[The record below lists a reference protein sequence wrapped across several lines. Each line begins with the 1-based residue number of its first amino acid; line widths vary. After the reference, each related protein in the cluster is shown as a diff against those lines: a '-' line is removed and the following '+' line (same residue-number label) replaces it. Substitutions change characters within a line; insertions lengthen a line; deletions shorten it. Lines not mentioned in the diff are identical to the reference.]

1 MDGIN
6 LIQDLAILLLAAGIG
21 GTICRRLGLSVIV
34 GYLIAGI
41 LIGPH
46 TPPFSLIVD
55 EARIVALSQ
64 VGLVFLMFSIGLGLS
79 LTKFGRMG
87 AGMLIAT
94 AFAAFLVLNLTELLG
109 LAVGWSPLQAMFVAA
124 MLMVSSSAVIAKIV
138 SELNLSHERSSQ
150 TALAMTVLE
159 DVVAVA
165 MLTILASQAGTAE
178 EQGGLGRLLGG
189 LGAFVVLLVSAGL
202 LLVPRLLRRLEAK
215 ADPEMQTVIIAGV
228 LLLMALIASKAGY
241 SIALGAFLFG
251 AIVAEIPQK
260 IGVEKSFAGLR
271 DMFSSVFFVSIGMM
285 IDVKLLADV
294 WPMVLGLTAF
304 ALVARPI
311 ACGLALILIGTEP
324 REAHRAGMLLTPL
337 GEFSF
342 IIAQLGIST
351 SVLSPA
357 FYPIAVGA
365 SILTVLVTPVM
376 NRHREAIL
384 GVVFKLEPRWL
395 NRTLDAYHGWV
406 VQLRSRPTRR
416 PLWKLLRGRLV
427 QVAVEILVVS
437 GLLTFSGQLLEAVE
451 RSALVEGI
459 DRSTLSYVFWSAVT
473 VLVLIPLFAIWRN
486 CGAVAMILAEGL
498 ETGRLPQAFVERGIR
513 AVFALALGYWL
524 YLVVPQDAFSRWGWI
539 LIALG
544 AIAVV
549 TVFSRRLI
557 YWHSEWQTSVREVLA
572 DTRGDVG
579 EVRAHARAALGESL
593 NGWDLSL
600 GDCTVPDGAE
610 YVGQT
615 LAELSIPAR
624 FGCSVVEIDRN
635 GHAITA
641 PGAGIALFPGD
652 RLLLLGQLAQ
662 VEAARG
668 FLASADSAASG
679 VDALE
684 PAVLDTC
691 TVPAARAGRS
701 LADLRI
707 ATRTGVRVV
716 GIHRGE
722 QRILNPTGDQ
732 VVEAGDA
739 LLLIGTLP
747 RVRALRKWLSGDDTV
762 DSSPA
767 ARTRTRPATLGA

>member
-1 MDGIN
+1 VDG
-6 LIQDLAILLLAAGIG
+6 
-21 GTICRRLGLSVIV
+21 
-34 GYLIAGI
+34 
-41 LIGPH
+41 
-46 TPPFSLIVD
+46 
-55 EARIVALSQ
+55 
-64 VGLVFLMFSIGLGLS
+64 
-79 LTKFGRMG
+79 
-87 AGMLIAT
+87 
-94 AFAAFLVLNLTELLG
+94 
-109 LAVGWSPLQAMFVAA
+109 
-124 MLMVSSSAVIAKIV
+124 
-138 SELNLSHERSSQ
+138 
-150 TALAMTVLE
+150 
-159 DVVAVA
+159 
-165 MLTILASQAGTAE
+165 
-178 EQGGLGRLLGG
+178 
-189 LGAFVVLLVSAGL
+189 
-202 LLVPRLLRRLEAK
+202 
-215 ADPEMQTVIIAGV
+215 
-228 LLLMALIASKAGY
+228 
-241 SIALGAFLFG
+241 
-251 AIVAEIPQK
+251 
-260 IGVEKSFAGLR
+260 
-271 DMFSSVFFVSIGMM
+271 
-285 IDVKLLADV
+285 
-294 WPMVLGLTAF
+294 
-304 ALVARPI
+304 
-311 ACGLALILIGTEP
+311 
-324 REAHRAGMLLTPL
+324 
-337 GEFSF
+337 
-342 IIAQLGIST
+342 
-351 SVLSPA
+351 
-357 FYPIAVGA
+357 
-365 SILTVLVTPVM
+365 
-376 NRHREAIL
+376 
-384 GVVFKLEPRWL
+384 
-395 NRTLDAYHGWV
+395 
-406 VQLRSRPTRR
+406 QLR
-416 PLWKLLRGRLV
+416 
-427 QVAVEILVVS
+427 
-437 GLLTFSGQLLEAVE
+437 GLPAPSC
-451 RSALVEGI
+451 S
-459 DRSTLSYVFWSAVT
+459 
-473 VLVLIPLFAIWRN
+473 
-486 CGAVAMILAEGL
+486 C
-498 ETGRLPQAFVERGIR
+498 
-513 AVFALALGYWL
+513 
-524 YLVVPQDAFSRWGWI
+524 WGWI

-600 GDCTVPDGAE
+600 GDCTVPDGAA